1 MTISSANLL
10 GLLVVDHRAPVDLPP
25 EVEQDLTDRRLIE
38 RNAAGLL
45 VVADRGAVFL
55 DMLEHTPLPE
65 PRTAWGDPR
74 QPAEPFHPGLPYPPP
89 PAPAATSTPVPSVP
103 PTLPAG
109 FTPNTFTDLKP
120 GETPP
125 NLPRDIEVQ
134 TFIRAGRV
142 VTNFVGAIAWGHRGS
157 PHDVIGYRIASTED
171 SMSPVV
177 HRAG

>member
-1 MTISSANLL
+1 MSISSANML
-10 GLLVVDHRAPVDLPP
+10 GLLVVDHQAPVDLPP
-25 EVEQDLTDRRLIE
+25 EVEGFLLDTRLIE

-55 DMLEHTPLPE
+55 EMLEQTPLPE

-74 QPAEPFHPGLPYPPP
+74 QPAEPFFPAAPYPPP
-89 PAPAATSTPVPSVP
+89 PAPPPHTPALP
-103 PTLPAG
+103 PG
-109 FTPNTFTDLKP
+109 FTANTFTSLKP

-125 NLPRDIEVQ
+125 GLPRDIEVQ

-142 VTNFVGAIAWGHRGS
+142 ITNFVGAINWGHRGS
-157 PHDVIGYRIASTED
+157 AHDVLGYRIASTED